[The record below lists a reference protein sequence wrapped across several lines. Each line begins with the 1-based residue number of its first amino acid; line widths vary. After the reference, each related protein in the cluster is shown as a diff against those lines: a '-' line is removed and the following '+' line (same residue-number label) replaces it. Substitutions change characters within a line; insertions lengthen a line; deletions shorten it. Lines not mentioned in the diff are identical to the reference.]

1 MISSID
7 IMPKQS
13 FLDKRGKID
22 IYEIE
27 KKINFKLKRFFIVSG
42 KKNII
47 RGRHAH
53 KKCKQH
59 LILISGK
66 VEITLQDKKNKKIIL
81 LKKTGDNL
89 YIPPLVWS
97 SQKYLNFN
105 SKILV
110 LCDRKYEKKDYI
122 KLISNL

>member
-1 MISSID
+1 MISNID
-7 IMPKQS
+7 IMPKNS
-13 FLDKRGKID
+13 FLDNRGKID

-59 LILISGK
+59 LILIS
-66 VEITLQDKKNKKIIL
+66 
-81 LKKTGDNL
+81 
-89 YIPPLVWS
+89 
-97 SQKYLNFN
+97 
-105 SKILV
+105 
-110 LCDRKYEKKDYI
+110 
-122 KLISNL
+122 

>member
-1 MISSID
+1 MISDID
-7 IMPKQS
+7 IMPKNS
-13 FLDKRGKID
+13 FLDKRGAID

-59 LILISGK
+59 LILISGR
-66 VEITLQDKKNKKIIL
+66 VEITLKDKKNKKIIL

-97 SQKYLNFN
+97 SQKYLNLN

-110 LCDRKYEKKDYI
+110 LCDRTYEIDDYI
-122 KLISNL
+122 KSISNL

>member
-1 MISSID
+1 MISDID
-7 IMPKQS
+7 IMPKNS
-13 FLDKRGKID
+13 FLDKRGAID

-59 LILISGK
+59 LILISGR
-66 VEITLQDKKNKKIIL
+66 VEITLKDKKNKKIIV
-81 LKKTGDNL
+81 LKKIGDNL

-110 LCDRKYEKKDYI
+110 LCDRTYEKHDYI
-122 KLISNL
+122 KSISNI